1 MKINI
6 KKKPRNFNVGLSN
19 NTIIDCGKI
28 FLANNELITFI
39 KNKKKYDFV
48 SKDWGYYATPSIN
61 NRLKKEGYKV
71 AVVSNLT
78 GKKFIMVVDKE
89 KIKIFKKYLN
99 QEKSKI
105 IKWL

>member
-1 MKINI
+1 MKISSKI
-6 KKKPRNFNVGLSN
+6 KPRKFNVGLSN
-19 NTIIDCGKI
+19 NTIMDCGKI
-28 FLANNELITFI
+28 YLANNELVTFV

-48 SKDWGYYATPSIN
+48 SKDRGYYATPSIN

-71 AVVSNLT
+71 ALVSNST

-99 QEKSKI
+99 QEKSII
-105 IKWL
+105 IKWI